1 MKELLNNEINVS
13 DNDTS
18 DNDTH
23 TKKKYIILIWLL
35 ILSFFIKNQLK
46 IFSKPLSIA
55 SVSFSSAFYSIP
67 LFLKARPNKLPKNEP
82 ILLRARLYHGV
93 FYYYY

>member
-1 MKELLNNEINVS
+1 MKELLNNDV
-13 DNDTS
+13 S

>member
-1 MKELLNNEINVS
+1 MI
-13 DNDTS
+13 
-18 DNDTH
+18 
-23 TKKKYIILIWLL
+23 KKYIYNIFIYLLFFLYHKILPIT
-35 ILSFFIKNQLK
+35 LSMESI
-46 IFSKPLSIA
+46 SLS
-55 SVSFSSAFYSIP
+55 STFYSIP

>member
-1 MKELLNNEINVS
+1 MKELLNNDSVS
-13 DNDTS
+13 VNKK
-18 DNDTH
+18 NIYNTH
-23 TKKKYIILIWLL
+23 MTFDI
-35 ILSFFIKNQLK
+35 
-46 IFSKPLSIA
+46 IFSME
-55 SVSFSSAFYSIP
+55 SVSLSSTFYSIP

>member
-1 MKELLNNEINVS
+1 MI
-13 DNDTS
+13 
-18 DNDTH
+18 
-23 TKKKYIILIWLL
+23 KKKFDNHMTFDI
-35 ILSFFIKNQLK
+35 
-46 IFSKPLSIA
+46 IFSIE
-55 SVSFSSAFYSIP
+55 SVSLSSTFYSIP

>member
-1 MKELLNNEINVS
+1 MKKLLNKNDLISVS
-13 DNDTS
+13 DND
-18 DNDTH
+18 
-23 TKKKYIILIWLL
+23 KKKLTFLYHKILPIT
-35 ILSFFIKNQLK
+35 LSMESI
-46 IFSKPLSIA
+46 SLS
-55 SVSFSSAFYSIP
+55 STFYSIP

>member
-1 MKELLNNEINVS
+1 MTFSI
-13 DNDTS
+13 
-18 DNDTH
+18 
-23 TKKKYIILIWLL
+23 
-35 ILSFFIKNQLK
+35 
-46 IFSKPLSIA
+46 IFSKPLSMA

-93 FYYYY
+93 FCYYY

>member
-1 MKELLNNEINVS
+1 MTFDI
-13 DNDTS
+13 
-18 DNDTH
+18 
-23 TKKKYIILIWLL
+23 
-35 ILSFFIKNQLK
+35 
-46 IFSKPLSIA
+46 IFSKPLSMA

-93 FYYYY
+93 FYCYYQGYCVIFVYGEAFNGMGLFIAFNIFYIEKKTC

>member
-1 MKELLNNEINVS
+1 MI
-13 DNDTS
+13 
-18 DNDTH
+18 
-23 TKKKYIILIWLL
+23 KKKFDCHMTFDI
-35 ILSFFIKNQLK
+35 
-46 IFSKPLSIA
+46 IFSIE
-55 SVSFSSAFYSIP
+55 SVSLSSTFYSIP

>member
-1 MKELLNNEINVS
+1 MKELLNDSVS
-13 DNDTS
+13 V
-18 DNDTH
+18 
-23 TKKKYIILIWLL
+23 KKKLYNTHMTFDI
-35 ILSFFIKNQLK
+35 
-46 IFSKPLSIA
+46 IFSME
-55 SVSFSSAFYSIP
+55 SVSLSSTFYSIP